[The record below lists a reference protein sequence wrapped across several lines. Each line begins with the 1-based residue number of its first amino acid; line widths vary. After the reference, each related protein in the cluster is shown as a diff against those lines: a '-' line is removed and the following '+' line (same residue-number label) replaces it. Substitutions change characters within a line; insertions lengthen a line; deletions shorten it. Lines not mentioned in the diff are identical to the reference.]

1 MALVL
6 FDLDHTL
13 LSGVSEGAWVNYL
26 REKDFVDNKFLERKR
41 EYDVSYRKGEFDVAS
56 YSTFLLG
63 PIKGKTLEE
72 IEILTKPFAEEL
84 VKKYSDSLTRKL
96 IDLHRLD
103 ICLIT
108 SGSLSFLVKEISNLL
123 EIKQYFGTEAEVKE
137 GKYTGS
143 LKGVP
148 NFSQE
153 KVRRVREWISL
164 SKQSIG
170 TEIFSYS
177 DSILDLPMLEFA
189 NHPILVEPDER
200 LSTIGEER
208 QWKKLK
214 RFN

>member
-13 LSGVSEGAWVNYL
+13 LSGDSEEAWVNYL
-26 REKDFVDNKFLERKR
+26 RKKDLIDNKFLEKKR
-41 EYDVSYRKGEFDVAS
+41 EYDASYRKGKFDVVS

-63 PIKGKTLEE
+63 PIEFKTLEE
-72 IEILTKPFAEEL
+72 IEILAKPFAEEL
-84 VKKYSDSLTRKL
+84 VKKYSDSLTMKL

-103 ICLIT
+103 TCLIT

-123 EIKQYFGTEAEVKE
+123 GIKQFFGTEAEVKE

-143 LKGVP
+143 IKGVP
-148 NFSQE
+148 NFSEE

-164 SKQSIG
+164 RNQSISK
-170 TEIFSYS
+170 EIFSYS
-177 DSILDLPMLEFA
+177 DSILDLTMLEFSD
-189 NHPILVEPDER
+189 HPILVEPDEK

-208 QWKKLK
+208 KWKKLK
-214 RFN
+214 RVN

>member
-13 LSGVSEGAWVNYL
+13 LSGDSEAAWVNYL

-41 EYDVSYRKGEFDVAS
+41 EYDVSYRKGEFDVTS

-63 PIKGKTLEE
+63 PIKGRTLEE

-96 IDLHRLD
+96 IDLHKLD

-123 EIKQYFGTEAEVKE
+123 EIKQYFGTEVEVKE

-143 LKGVP
+143 LKGMP
-148 NFSQE
+148 NFSHE
-153 KVRRVREWISL
+153 KVRRVREWISF
-164 SKQSIG
+164 SKLSIG
-170 TEIFSYS
+170 AEIFSYS
-177 DSILDLPMLEFA
+177 DSILDLSMLEFA
-189 NHPILVEPDER
+189 DHPILVEPDKK

-208 QWKKLK
+208 
-214 RFN
+214 

>member
-13 LSGVSEGAWVNYL
+13 LSGDSEAAWVNYL

-41 EYDVSYRKGEFDVAS
+41 EYDVSYRKGEFDVTS

-63 PIKGKTLEE
+63 PIKGRTLEE

-96 IDLHRLD
+96 LDLHKLD

-123 EIKQYFGTEAEVKE
+123 EIKKYFGTEVEVKE

-143 LKGVP
+143 LKGMP
-148 NFSQE
+148 NFSHE

-164 SKQSIG
+164 SKLSIG
-170 TEIFSYS
+170 AEIFSYS

-189 NHPILVEPDER
+189 DHPILVEPDKK

>member
-13 LSGVSEGAWVNYL
+13 LSGDSEAAWVNYL

-41 EYDVSYRKGEFDVAS
+41 EFDVSYRKGEFDVTS

-63 PIKGKTLEE
+63 PIKGRTLEE

-96 IDLHRLD
+96 IDLHKLD

-123 EIKQYFGTEAEVKE
+123 EIKKYFGTEVEVKE

-143 LKGVP
+143 LKGMP
-148 NFSQE
+148 NFSHE
-153 KVRRVREWISL
+153 KVRRVKEWISL
-164 SKQSIG
+164 SKLSIG
-170 TEIFSYS
+170 AEIFSYS

-189 NHPILVEPDER
+189 DHPILVAPDKK

>member
-13 LSGVSEGAWVNYL
+13 LSGDSEAAWVNYL

-41 EYDVSYRKGEFDVAS
+41 EYDVSYRKGEFDVTS

-63 PIKGKTLEE
+63 PIKGRTLEE

-96 IDLHRLD
+96 IDLHKLD

-123 EIKQYFGTEAEVKE
+123 EIKKYFGTEVEVKE

-143 LKGVP
+143 LKGMP
-148 NFSQE
+148 NFSHE

-164 SKQSIG
+164 SKLSIG
-170 TEIFSYS
+170 AEIFSYS

-189 NHPILVEPDER
+189 DHPILVEPDKK

>member
-13 LSGVSEGAWVNYL
+13 LSGDSEAAWVNYL

-41 EYDVSYRKGEFDVAS
+41 EYDVSYRKGEFDVTS

-63 PIKGKTLEE
+63 PIKGRTLEE

-96 IDLHRLD
+96 IDLHKLD

-123 EIKQYFGTEAEVKE
+123 EIKKYFGTEVEVKE

-143 LKGVP
+143 LKGMP
-148 NFSQE
+148 NFSHE

-189 NHPILVEPDER
+189 DHPILVEPDKK

>member
-13 LSGVSEGAWVNYL
+13 LSGDSEAAWVNYL

-41 EYDVSYRKGEFDVAS
+41 EYDVSYRKGEFDVTS

-63 PIKGKTLEE
+63 TIKGRTLEE

-96 IDLHRLD
+96 IDLHKLD

-123 EIKQYFGTEAEVKE
+123 EIKKYFGTEVEVKE

-143 LKGVP
+143 LKGMP
-148 NFSQE
+148 NFSHE

-164 SKQSIG
+164 SKLSIG
-170 TEIFSYS
+170 AEIFSYS

-189 NHPILVEPDER
+189 DHPILVEPDKK